1 MKKYVYIACGLLL
14 ASLIA
19 WGLRPQPVA
28 IDLAQVTSGP
38 MRVTVDEEGKTRI
51 KQRYTVVA
59 PLTGQMRRIELKP
72 GDVVRPGFTILT
84 VIEPAD
90 PALLDART
98 VASCKARVN
107 SAMAAK
113 EQSGQMLNKAKV
125 AAEFGESE
133 YRRTKKSFE
142 GHGTSDQN
150 LKEAEMFMRT
160 KQTELKAAQFAE
172 RIAQFELEQ
181 AEAALLQVSP
191 GNTAGA
197 EPTRM
202 NVPSPIAGDV
212 LNVFRESAGLVN
224 AGTSLIELGDPKD
237 LEVVVQV
244 LSRDAVQ
251 IRVGADAYLE
261 HWGGDKP
268 LRASVRRVE
277 PAGFT
282 KISALGVE
290 EQRVN
295 VLLDFTDPIEVRAA
309 LGDNYRVE
317 ARIVVWTKDN
327 VIKVPAGALYRHN
340 GDWAVFR
347 VENGIAKEHLLQ
359 IGRNN
364 PLEAEVLEGLQPGDQ
379 VVLHPGDRIKD
390 GVKVVG
396 RE

>member
-1 MKKYVYIACGLLL
+1 MKKYIYIAGGLLL
-14 ASLIA
+14 VALIA

-28 IDLAQVTSGP
+28 IDLAKVTSGP

-51 KQRYTVVA
+51 KERYTVVA

-72 GDVVRPGFTILT
+72 GDVVRPGHTILT

-90 PALLDART
+90 PALLDARA
-98 VASCKARVN
+98 VASCKARVS
-107 SAMAAK
+107 SASAAK
-113 EQSGQMLNKAKV
+113 DQAGQMLNKAKV
-125 AAEFGESE
+125 AADFGEME
-133 YRRTKKSFE
+133 FRRTKSSFE

-160 KQTELKAAQFAE
+160 KQAELKAAQFAE
-172 RIAQFELEQ
+172 RIAQFEMEQ
-181 AEAALLQVSP
+181 AESTLLQVSP
-191 GNTAGA
+191 GNSAGA
-197 EPTRM
+197 EPARM
-202 NVPSPIAGDV
+202 SVPSPIAGSV
-212 LNVFRESAGLVN
+212 LNVFRESAGLVT
-224 AGTSLIELGDPKD
+224 AGTALIELGDPKD

-251 IRVGADAYLE
+251 IRLGADAYLE
-261 HWGGDKP
+261 QWGGEKP

-295 VLLDFTDPIEVRAA
+295 VLLDFTDPLEMRAT

-317 ARIVVWTKDN
+317 ARIVVWEKDN
-327 VIKVPAGALYRHN
+327 VVKVPAGALYRHN

-347 VENGIAKEHLLQ
+347 AENGIAKEQ
-359 IGRNN
+359 IIKVGRNN

-379 VVLHPGDRIKD
+379 VVMHPGDRVKD
-390 GVKVVG
+390 RVKVIG